1 MTRVFSKFF
10 LFFCF
15 SMLLFANSEDSNEK
29 DIVSKDENPVFEN
42 EVLGYWVGYNDVS
55 NIKNS
60 IIYIYKYN
68 GEVYGRI
75 LTIIKDGKKYDAKN
89 PSGDT
94 VVGFEN
100 LAIEGLDFMWG
111 LKYSS
116 SSKKWDRG
124 KIIDPKNGKIY
135 NSEMRVDSKTGNLIT
150 KGKVW
155 IFGRSKIWTRAK
167 DDEIPKLDLHNL
179 VPAPPVKKINLAFG
193 LDI

>member
-1 MTRVFSKFF
+1 MNRTFLKFF

-15 SMLLFANSEDSNEK
+15 VMFLFANSEDLNEK
-29 DIVSKDENPVFEN
+29 EIINKAENLNSEN
-42 EVLGYWVGYNDVS
+42 EVLGYWVGYDDVS
-55 NIKNS
+55 KIKNS
-60 IIYIYKYN
+60 IIYVYKYN
-68 GEVYGRI
+68 GEVCGRI
-75 LTIIKDGKKYDAKN
+75 LTIIKDGKKYDARN

-116 SSKKWDRG
+116 ASKKWDRG

-135 NSEMRVDSKTGNLIT
+135 NSEMSVDSKTGNLVT

-167 DDEIPKLDLHNL
+167 ADEIPKVDLHNL
-179 VPAPPVKKINLAFG
+179 VTMPPVKK
-193 LDI
+193 

>member
-1 MTRVFSKFF
+1 MNRFFSKFF

-15 SMLLFANSEDSNEK
+15 SMILFANSEDLNEK
-29 DIVSKDENPVFEN
+29 KIVNKDENLDFEN
-42 EVLGYWVGYNDVS
+42 AVLGYWVGYNDVS

-68 GEVYGRI
+68 GEIYGRI
-75 LTIIKDGKKYDAKN
+75 LTVIKDGKEYDTKN

-116 SSKKWDRG
+116 SSKRWDGG

-135 NSEMRVDSKTGNLIT
+135 NSEMSVDSKTGNLIT

-167 DDEIPKLDLHNL
+167 DDEIPKVVLHNL
-179 VPAPPVKKINLAFG
+179 VPSPPVKK
-193 LDI
+193 

>member
-1 MTRVFSKFF
+1 MNRVFLKFF
-10 LFFCF
+10 LFFCIA
-15 SMLLFANSEDSNEK
+15 MVLFANSKDSNEK
-29 DIVSKDENPVFEN
+29 EIINEAANLDFEN
-42 EVLGYWVGYNDVS
+42 EVLGYWVGYDDVT

-68 GEVYGRI
+68 EEVYGRI
-75 LTIIKDGKKYDAKN
+75 LTVIKDGKNYSTQN

-111 LKYSS
+111 LKYSA
-116 SSKKWDRG
+116 SSKKWDGG

-135 NSEMRVDSKTGNLIT
+135 NSEISVDSKTGNLIT
-150 KGKVW
+150 RGKVW

-167 DDEIPKLDLHNL
+167 VDEIPKVDLQNL
-179 VPAPPVKKINLAFG
+179 SPAPPLK
-193 LDI
+193 

>member
-1 MTRVFSKFF
+1 MNKIFSKFF

-15 SMLLFANSEDSNEK
+15 AIFLSANSEDSNKNEIINK
-29 DIVSKDENPVFEN
+29 TENLSFED
-42 EVLGYWVGYNDVS
+42 EVLGYWVGYDDVS

-60 IIYIYKYN
+60 VIYIYKYN

-75 LTIIKDGKKYDAKN
+75 LMIIKDGKRYDAEN

-111 LKYSS
+111 LKYSYD
-116 SSKKWDRG
+116 SKKWDRG

-167 DDEIPKLDLHNL
+167 VDEIPKVDLHNL
-179 VPAPPVKKINLAFG
+179 VPVPPVKK
-193 LDI
+193 

>member
-1 MTRVFSKFF
+1 MNNILSKFF

-15 SMLLFANSEDSNEK
+15 AMFLFANSENINEK
-29 DIVSKDENPVFEN
+29 EIINKAENLDSGN

-60 IIYIYKYN
+60 IIYVYKYN

-75 LTIIKDGKKYDAKN
+75 LTIIKDGKKYNAEN

-111 LKYSS
+111 LKYSP

-135 NSEMRVDSKTGNLIT
+135 NSEMSVDSKTGNLIT

-155 IFGRSKIWTRAK
+155 IFGRSKIWTRAEA
-167 DDEIPKLDLHNL
+167 DEIPKLDLVNL
-179 VPAPPVKKINLAFG
+179 VPAPPLKK
-193 LDI
+193 

>member
-1 MTRVFSKFF
+1 MNRIFSKFF

-15 SMLLFANSEDSNEK
+15 AMVLFANSEALNKNEVITNAENSN
-29 DIVSKDENPVFEN
+29 FEN
-42 EVLGYWVGYNDVS
+42 EVLGYWVGYDDVS

-60 IIYIYKYN
+60 IIYVYKYD

-75 LTIIKDGKKYDAKN
+75 LTIIKDGKKYDTKN

-116 SSKKWDRG
+116 TSKKWDRG

-135 NSEMRVDSKTGNLIT
+135 NSEMSVDSKTGNLVT

-155 IFGRSKIWTRAK
+155 IFGRSKVWTRAK
-167 DDEIPKLDLHNL
+167 FDEIPEVDLHNL
-179 VPAPPVKKINLAFG
+179 VPEPPVKK
-193 LDI
+193 

>member
-1 MTRVFSKFF
+1 MNSIFSKFF

-15 SMLLFANSEDSNEK
+15 AMLLFANSEDSEDSNEREIINK
-29 DIVSKDENPVFEN
+29 AENLNSED
-42 EVLGYWVGYNDVS
+42 EVLGYWVGYDDVS

-60 IIYIYKYN
+60 IVYIYKYN

-75 LTIIKDGKKYDAKN
+75 LTVIKDGKKYDAEN

-116 SSKKWDRG
+116 ASKKWDRG

-135 NSEMRVDSKTGNLIT
+135 NSEMSVDSKTGNLIT

-155 IFGRSKIWTRAK
+155 IFGRSKVWTRAK
-167 DDEIPKLDLHNL
+167 FDEIPKVDLHNL
-179 VPAPPVKKINLAFG
+179 VPVPPVRK
-193 LDI
+193 

>member
-1 MTRVFSKFF
+1 MNKILSKFF

-15 SMLLFANSEDSNEK
+15 AMFLFANSENTNEK
-29 DIVSKDENPVFEN
+29 EIINKAENLDSGN

-60 IIYIYKYN
+60 IIYVYKYN

-75 LTIIKDGKKYDAKN
+75 LTIIKDGKKYNAEN

-111 LKYSS
+111 LKYSPS
-116 SSKKWDRG
+116 SQKWDRG

-135 NSEMRVDSKTGNLIT
+135 NSEMSVDSKTGNLIT

-155 IFGRSKIWTRAK
+155 IFGRSKIWTRAEA
-167 DDEIPKLDLHNL
+167 DEIPKVDLVNL
-179 VPAPPVKKINLAFG
+179 VPAPPLKK
-193 LDI
+193 

>member
-29 DIVSKDENPVFEN
+29 DLVSKDENPVFEN

-75 LTIIKDGKKYDAKN
+75 LTIIKDGKKYDTKN

-179 VPAPPVKKINLAFG
+179 VPAPPVKK
-193 LDI
+193 

>member
-1 MTRVFSKFF
+1 MNRVFSKFV

-15 SMLLFANSEDSNEK
+15 SMFLFANSDDSNEK
-29 DIVSKDENPVFEN
+29 EIISGSENLDFGN
-42 EVLGYWVGYNDVS
+42 EVLGYWVGYDDVS
-55 NIKNS
+55 KIKNS

-68 GEVYGRI
+68 EEVYGRI
-75 LTIIKDGKKYDAKN
+75 LNVIKDGKIYDIDN

-116 SSKKWDRG
+116 DSKKWDRG

-135 NSEMRVDSKTGNLIT
+135 NSEISVDSKTGNLIT

-167 DDEIPKLDLHNL
+167 SDEIPKVDLHNL
-179 VPAPPVKKINLAFG
+179 VPAPPVKN
-193 LDI
+193 